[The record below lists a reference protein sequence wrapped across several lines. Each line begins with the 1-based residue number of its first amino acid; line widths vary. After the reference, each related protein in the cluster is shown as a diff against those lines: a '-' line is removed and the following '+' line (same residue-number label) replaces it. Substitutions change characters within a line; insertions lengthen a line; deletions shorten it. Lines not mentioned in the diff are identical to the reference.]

1 MAQLLLNSVQL
12 GNKLQAGSTK
22 RVLVCIQTLVKGF
35 NRLAKAKSEPKQ
47 LTLLTAEEAANYL
60 RLHVKSLYRL
70 AREGKIP
77 ARKVGGQW
85 RFHSESLNNWLKISR
100 SDSSVS

>member
-1 MAQLLLNSVQL
+1 MGKGINS
-12 GNKLQAGSTK
+12 
-22 RVLVCIQTLVKGF
+22 
-35 NRLAKAKSEPKQ
+35 LAKAKPEPKQ

-100 SDSSVS
+100 SDTSVN